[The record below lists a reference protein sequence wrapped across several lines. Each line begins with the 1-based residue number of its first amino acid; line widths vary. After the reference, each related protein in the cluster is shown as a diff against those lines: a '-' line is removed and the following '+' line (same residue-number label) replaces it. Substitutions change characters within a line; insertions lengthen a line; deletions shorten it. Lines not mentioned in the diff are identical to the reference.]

1 MLYCFKKSQN
11 EALNFVFR
19 ADINIFGN
27 NYKSKI
33 MKKLL
38 SALFITS
45 TIVVMA
51 QPKKDPK
58 MAATLTPG
66 YYVGMKNDTTK
77 GEIQT
82 NPLGGET
89 DFYKGFT
96 FKKGAAKLAAVSTKK
111 AKKYGF
117 NGRDFVVI
125 PFDAG
130 EVYIEYLAKGR
141 VCFYE
146 YKYPSTLGGQPIVES
161 IYFIHD
167 TKADESSK
175 ELREIKQISQ
185 KFYKK
190 DIKDYMKEHKEIWE
204 GLDKFTFN
212 KEAIANAIRQY
223 NTYYTSSEDVKVE
236 VETEKVTGD
245 DGEVKE

>member
-1 MLYCFKKSQN
+1 
-11 EALNFVFR
+11 
-19 ADINIFGN
+19 
-27 NYKSKI
+27 

-38 SALFITS
+38 SALFIAS
-45 TIVVMA
+45 SVVALA

-58 MAATLTPG
+58 MAATLSPG

-77 GEIQT
+77 GEIQN
-82 NPLGGET
+82 NPLNGET
-89 DFYKGFT
+89 DFYKGFS
-96 FKKGAAKLAAVSTKK
+96 FKKGTAKLAPVTTKK

-117 NGRDFVVI
+117 DGRNFAVI

-141 VCFYE
+141 ICFYE
-146 YKYPSTLGGQPIVES
+146 YKYPSTLAGQPIVES
-161 IYFIHD
+161 IYFIQD
-167 TKADESSK
+167 TKADESSR

-190 DIKDYMKEHKEIWE
+190 DIKPYMKEHSEIWD

-223 NTYYTSSEDVKVE
+223 NTYYSNSDDVKVE
-236 VETEKVTGD
+236 VETEKVTEG